1 MKECIYIY
9 IRVTYNEFLN
19 KSYPTSKALTIPR
32 FIAKLDPLACLS
44 RTVYSPLPPSC
55 FFLNLMDRGFLIHPG
70 FHRQISSSFHPPLK
84 YSDTVD
90 KIVPRY

>member
-44 RTVYSPLPPSC
+44 RTVYSLLPPSC
-55 FFLNLMDRGFLIHPG
+55 FFLKFDGSRIFDPG

>member
-1 MKECIYIY
+1 MSISHGLFTFTPI
-9 IRVTYNEFLN
+9 V
-19 KSYPTSKALTIPR
+19 
-32 FIAKLDPLACLS
+32 
-44 RTVYSPLPPSC
+44 
-55 FFLNLMDRGFLIHPG
+55 FFLKFDGSRIFDPG